1 MSEIL
6 KDYCTTTE
14 AADMLG
20 IRVDSVIHL
29 IANGKLKGQQV
40 GRTWLVRKS
49 DVEEYYRSKAPS
61 GKPASRTPKLAAEAK

>member
-14 AADMLG
+14 AAELLG
-20 IRVDSVIHL
+20 IQVNSVNHL
-29 IANGKLKGQQV
+29 IARGKLEAQQV

-49 DVEEYYRSKAPS
+49 SVEEYFRTKAPS
-61 GKPASRTPKLAAEAK
+61 GQPATGTPKLAAEAK